1 MNSEINSVNFQLEIG
16 ENSKSSIC
24 HCCGRKSFIG
34 HGFIYKDGDAYAVYY
49 AGWAPSH
56 SPVKVSFAIAIG
68 KWDDNSTV
76 QDRICFGLEAYED
89 KEEILLRA
97 IDPSDSPWKN
107 TELLGNMI
115 SRGDALNNHSIKE
128 VFDITEF
135 IIRKHDA
142 IKEYLA
148 VSA

>member
-1 MNSEINSVNFQLEIG
+1 MNSEINNVNFQLEIG
-16 ENSKSSIC
+16 ENCKSSIC

-56 SPVKVSFAIAIG
+56 SSMKVSFAIAIG

-89 KEEILLRA
+89 KEEILLSV
-97 IDPSDSPWKN
+97 IDPPDSPWKN

-115 SRGDALNNHSIKE
+115 SRKEALHNPSIKE
-128 VFDITEF
+128 VFDITEL
-135 IIRKHDA
+135 IIRKHEA
-142 IKEYLA
+142 IKKYLKL
-148 VSA
+148 

>member
-16 ENSKSSIC
+16 ENGKSSIC

-34 HGFIYKDGDAYAVYY
+34 HGFIYKGGDAYAVYY

-56 SPVKVSFAIAIG
+56 SPIKVSFAIAIG

-89 KEEILLRA
+89 KEEILFRA

-115 SRGDALNNHSIKE
+115 SREDALNNPSIKE
-128 VFDITEF
+128 VFDITEL
-135 IIRKHDA
+135 IIRKHGA

-148 VSA
+148 ASA